1 MEMLQRTKLRTQL
14 GVDGSKADDFVKS
27 YLCHCCGLVQED
39 MEAKAWQERRGPYAI
54 DAQPAENKE
63 GMTYSKG

>member
-1 MEMLQRTKLRTQL
+1 MEMLQRTKLRKQL

-27 YLCHCCGLVQED
+27 YFCHCCGLVQED

-54 DAQPAENKE
+54 DAQPAGNKE
-63 GMTYSKG
+63 GMTYSKA